1 MGVGFKPND
10 SIWLKRGKR
19 WEQGMVIKKLVE
31 PRSYLVRT
39 SIGTEVRRNSNFIKK
54 SLLPVPPIKQ
64 DNDDVLFDT
73 NNNVFDNNSIP
84 STLNNVTEQVDVS
97 IKNNKVSASSTEQ
110 NVINAS
116 QSSFGRAYKKPNY
129 LKDFCLKLLSILI
142 TFAL

>member
-64 DNDDVLFDT
+64 DNDDVIFNT
-73 NNNVFDNNSIP
+73 NNNVFNNHGTP
-84 STLNNVTEQVDVS
+84 NTPNNVTDQV
-97 IKNNKVSASSTEQ
+97 VSASSTEQ

-116 QSSFGRAYKKPNY
+116 QSRFGRAYKKPNY
-129 LKDFCLKLLSILI
+129 LKDFV
-142 TFAL
+142 